1 MSVILKG
8 CGGREW
14 EDRSKQFEI
23 LVNAWE
29 GGKDL
34 QFLKDGQ
41 IVRELTDLTENELE
55 SNPGSSQIP
64 SLDSSL
70 LSNVPA
76 ERDSNQ
82 PCLDSNP
89 SLNDAQRDSNQ
100 PCLDSN
106 LLSNVPAQRDSDQPS
121 LDSNLSPNVPAQP
134 DSNQPC
140 LDLNPLLN

>member
-76 ERDSNQ
+76 D
-82 PCLDSNP
+82 
-89 SLNDAQRDSNQ
+89 RDSNQ